1 MLAGGRLNLLSLSG
15 QLQLAYGSSIFAETI
30 GKILQ
35 IPRNDGELLADYA
48 ERLTVA
54 VQSMSDAD
62 VAALEKT
69 LSQLVK
75 GLSVPLL
82 AEILKNPGGLD
93 AARLILS
100 LEAALVPD
108 SDAAEN
114 AAVSSYRQNE
124 ITRLPN
130 DGAAPFPATRPGVPP
145 AVAQTGPSLPGP
157 SSPLPSVPQP
167 SAPGPSSPQSS
178 APGPSA
184 PAVPLPGSS
193 PDITTTENLRL
204 SPGAL
209 PEIGARLQ
217 SVTSPATGA
226 TQPTHG
232 ATPPATGTAVP
243 ATRATAPDIAPSSPP
258 TSGAVATVPDTKVA
272 STELQKPQL
281 LPPLVDS
288 QEEPTREAILARPMP
303 VRTEGLATATADLQ
317 SKPALPSSSV
327 PNAVPIKPDAS
338 PVPAQAVSIAATD
351 ARPMPV
357 RTEGLATPTADLQS
371 KPALPSPVV
380 PNAVPIKPDAGPLPA
395 QASLISAA
403 DARPIPQVS
412 PAALPQT
419 AVPGIATVTNTGALV
434 AAVIDAF
441 DTELNIPISDAEPA
455 LAPKPAVE
463 WPSNLAQLVSTIAPS
478 ALQAA
483 LLATGAPVDNSTA
496 ALFKNL
502 FGAGGSGTVAHT
514 GGQGQPAPGAPDI
527 DVVQTAGITHAEDDL
542 LRIANERHV
551 TTAKTSGAPEAVPDP
566 DIQPM
571 PVPLPLV
578 QREAIGLPFVPYPMA
593 EDEPRRENRKTQPV
607 TAVDEDGEADHSQDQ
622 AFDHPD
628 EGNEPTDDDNP
639 GDGEAASSEASNDD
653 RRPNELYW
661 RMAGWA

>member
-1 MLAGGRLNLLSLSG
+1 MLTPVSATQSMQADPLSPVRTVAPTRPIAAAAGADLDLSANDGLIAGGRLNLLSLSG

-30 GKILQ
+30 GQLLQ

-54 VQSMSDAD
+54 VQSMSAVDL
-62 VAALEKT
+62 AALEKT

-100 LEAALVPD
+100 LEAALVTD
-108 SDAAEN
+108 SDTVEN
-114 AAVSSYRQNE
+114 AAVTSYRQNE
-124 ITRLPN
+124 IASLPK
-130 DGAAPFPATRPGVPP
+130 DGAAPSPTTRPGPPP

-157 SSPLPSVPQP
+157 SSPAPSALQP
-167 SAPGPSSPQSS
+167 STPSPASPV
-178 APGPSA
+178 
-184 PAVPLPGSS
+184 VPLPASS
-193 PDITTTENLRL
+193 PDTASTETPRP

-209 PEIGARLQ
+209 PDIGAKSQ
-217 SVTSPATGA
+217 SVTSPATS
-226 TQPTHG
+226 
-232 ATPPATGTAVP
+232 ATPPAPGAAAP
-243 ATRATAPDIAPSSPP
+243 AIAPFSPSP
-258 TSGAVATVPDTKVA
+258 AGSAAAVSDTKVLSA
-272 STELQKPQL
+272 NLGSNQL
-281 LPPLVDS
+281 RPPLIGL
-288 QEEPTREAILARPMP
+288 QEEPTRGAILARPMP
-303 VRTEGLATATADLQ
+303 VLTDGLATAAAELQ
-317 SKPALPSSSV
+317 SKPALPSPAV
-327 PNAVPIKPDAS
+327 PNPVPVKPDAS
-338 PVPAQAVSIAATD
+338 PVPAQVASIAAAD
-351 ARPMPV
+351 AKPMP
-357 RTEGLATPTADLQS
+357 Q
-371 KPALPSPVV
+371 
-380 PNAVPIKPDAGPLPA
+380 
-395 QASLISAA
+395 
-403 DARPIPQVS
+403 
-412 PAALPQT
+412 ALPQT
-419 AVPGIATVTNTGALV
+419 SVPGISTVTNTGALV
-434 AAVIDAF
+434 ASVIDAF
-441 DTELNIPISDAEPA
+441 DNELKIPQFGDATT
-455 LAPKPAVE
+455 APKPAVE
-463 WPSNLAQLVSTIAPS
+463 WPSNLAQLVSAIAPS

-483 LLATGAPVDNSTA
+483 LLATGAPVGNSTA

-502 FGAGGSGTVAHT
+502 FGGGGSGTVAHA

-527 DVVQTAGITHAEDDL
+527 DAMHTAGITHAEDDL
-542 LRIANERHV
+542 LRIANERYV
-551 TTAKTSGAPEAVPDP
+551 TTAKTSRAPEAVPDP

-628 EGNEPTDDDNP
+628 EGNQPTDDDNP
-639 GDGEAASSEASNDD
+639 GDGEAASSEAGNDD

>member
-1 MLAGGRLNLLSLSG
+1 MLTPVSATQSMQADPLSPVRTVAPTRPIAAAAGADLDLSANDGLIAGGRLNLLSLSG

-30 GKILQ
+30 GQLLQ

-54 VQSMSDAD
+54 VQSMSAVDL
-62 VAALEKT
+62 AALEKT

-100 LEAALVPD
+100 LEAALVTD
-108 SDAAEN
+108 SDTVEN
-114 AAVSSYRQNE
+114 AAVTSYRQNE
-124 ITRLPN
+124 IASLPK
-130 DGAAPFPATRPGVPP
+130 DGAAPSPTTRPGAPP
-145 AVAQTGPSLPGP
+145 AVAPTGPSLPGP
-157 SSPLPSVPQP
+157 SSPALSALQP
-167 SAPGPSSPQSS
+167 STPSHAS
-178 APGPSA
+178 

-193 PDITTTENLRL
+193 SGTASTETPGP

-209 PEIGARLQ
+209 PDIGAKSQ
-217 SVTSPATGA
+217 SVTSPATS
-226 TQPTHG
+226 
-232 ATPPATGTAVP
+232 ATPPATGAAAP
-243 ATRATAPDIAPSSPP
+243 AIAPFSPP
-258 TSGAVATVPDTKVA
+258 TSGSAAAAPDTKVPGK
-272 STELQKPQL
+272 ELQRPQL
-281 LPPLVDS
+281 LPPLVDL

-303 VRTEGLATATADLQ
+303 VRSEGPATATSDLQ
-317 SKPALPSSSV
+317 TKPATPSPAV

-338 PVPAQAVSIAATD
+338 PAPAQAA
-351 ARPMPV
+351 
-357 RTEGLATPTADLQS
+357 
-371 KPALPSPVV
+371 
-380 PNAVPIKPDAGPLPA
+380 PIL
-395 QASLISAA
+395 AA
-403 DARPIPQVS
+403 DAKPVPQVL
-412 PAALPQT
+412 PGALPRT

-441 DTELNIPISDAEPA
+441 DNELKIPQFGDATT
-455 LAPKPAVE
+455 APKPAVE
-463 WPSNLAQLVSTIAPS
+463 WPSNLAQLVSAIAPS

-483 LLATGAPVDNSTA
+483 LLATGAPVGNSTA

-502 FGAGGSGTVAHT
+502 FGGGGSGTVAHA

-527 DVVQTAGITHAEDDL
+527 DAMHTAGITHAEDDL
-542 LRIANERHV
+542 LRIANERYV
-551 TTAKTSGAPEAVPDP
+551 TTAKTSRAPEAVPEP

-593 EDEPRRENRKTQPV
+593 DDEPRRENRKTQPV
-607 TAVDEDGEADHSQDQ
+607 TAIDEDGEADHSQDQ
-622 AFDHPD
+622 AFDHAD
-628 EGNEPTDDDNP
+628 DGNEPTDDDNP
-639 GDGEAASSEASNDD
+639 GDDEAASSEASNDD

>member
-1 MLAGGRLNLLSLSG
+1 MQADPLSPVRTVASTRPIAAAAGADPDLSASDGLLAGARLNLLSLSG

-30 GKILQ
+30 GQLLQ

-54 VQSMSDAD
+54 VQSMNTDD
-62 VAALEKT
+62 IAALEKT
-69 LSQLVK
+69 LRQLVK
-75 GLSVPLL
+75 GMSVPLL

-100 LEAALVPD
+100 LEAALVTD
-108 SDAAEN
+108 SDTVEN
-114 AAVSSYRQNE
+114 AAVTSYRQNE
-124 ITRLPN
+124 IASLPK
-130 DGAAPFPATRPGVPP
+130 DGAAPSPTTRPGAPP
-145 AVAQTGPSLPGP
+145 AVAPTGPSLPGP
-157 SSPLPSVPQP
+157 SSPALSALQP
-167 SAPGPSSPQSS
+167 STPSPAS
-178 APGPSA
+178 

-193 PDITTTENLRL
+193 SGTASTETPGP

-209 PEIGARLQ
+209 PDIGAKSQ
-217 SVTSPATGA
+217 SVTSPATS
-226 TQPTHG
+226 
-232 ATPPATGTAVP
+232 ATPPAPGAAAP
-243 ATRATAPDIAPSSPP
+243 AIAPFSPP
-258 TSGAVATVPDTKVA
+258 TSGSAAAAPDTKVPG
-272 STELQKPQL
+272 TELQKPQL
-281 LPPLVDS
+281 LPPLVDL

-317 SKPALPSSSV
+317 SKPALPSPAV
-327 PNAVPIKPDAS
+327 PSAVPIKPDAS
-338 PVPAQAVSIAATD
+338 PAPAQA
-351 ARPMPV
+351 P
-357 RTEGLATPTADLQS
+357 
-371 KPALPSPVV
+371 
-380 PNAVPIKPDAGPLPA
+380 PIL
-395 QASLISAA
+395 AA
-403 DARPIPQVS
+403 DAKPMRQVLPQV
-412 PAALPQT
+412 LPQT

-441 DTELNIPISDAEPA
+441 DTELKIPISDAEPA
-455 LAPKPAVE
+455 PAPKPAVE
-463 WPSNLAQLVSTIAPS
+463 WPSNLAQLVSVIAPS

-502 FGAGGSGTVAHT
+502 FGGGGGGTVPHAGGH
-514 GGQGQPAPGAPDI
+514 GQPAPAAPDI
-527 DVVQTAGITHAEDDL
+527 DAMHTAGITDAEDDL
-542 LRIANERHV
+542 LRIANERH
-551 TTAKTSGAPEAVPDP
+551 TTAAKASGAPEAAPEP

-593 EDEPRRENRKTQPV
+593 DDEPRRENRKTQPV

-628 EGNEPTDDDNP
+628 DGNEPTDDDNP

>member
-1 MLAGGRLNLLSLSG
+1 MLTPVGATQSMQADPLSSARPIAATRSIAASAEGDPAISSRGGMLTGDRLNLLSLSG

-30 GKILQ
+30 GQILQ
-35 IPRNDGELLADYA
+35 IPRNDGETLADYA
-48 ERLTVA
+48 ERLTVT
-54 VQSMSDAD
+54 VQSMNAD
-62 VAALEKT
+62 DIAALEKT

-75 GLSVPLL
+75 GMSVSLL
-82 AEILKNPGGLD
+82 AEILKNPAGLD

-100 LEAALVPD
+100 LEAALVAD
-108 SDAAEN
+108 SDQAEN

-124 ITRLPN
+124 IASLPK
-130 DGAAPFPATRPGVPP
+130 DGATPSPATRPGPPP

-157 SSPLPSVPQP
+157 SSPAPSALQP
-167 SAPGPSSPQSS
+167 STPSPASPV
-178 APGPSA
+178 
-184 PAVPLPGSS
+184 VPLPASA
-193 PDITTTENLRL
+193 PDTASTETPRP

-209 PEIGARLQ
+209 PDIGAKSQ
-217 SVTSPATGA
+217 SVTSPATS
-226 TQPTHG
+226 
-232 ATPPATGTAVP
+232 ATPPATGAAAP
-243 ATRATAPDIAPSSPP
+243 AIAPFSPP
-258 TSGAVATVPDTKVA
+258 TSGSAAAAPDTKVPGK
-272 STELQKPQL
+272 ELQRPQL
-281 LPPLVDS
+281 LPPLVDL

-303 VRTEGLATATADLQ
+303 VRSEGPATATSDLQ
-317 SKPALPSSSV
+317 TKPATPSPAV

-338 PVPAQAVSIAATD
+338 PAPAQAA
-351 ARPMPV
+351 
-357 RTEGLATPTADLQS
+357 
-371 KPALPSPVV
+371 
-380 PNAVPIKPDAGPLPA
+380 PIL
-395 QASLISAA
+395 AA
-403 DARPIPQVS
+403 DAKPVPQVL
-412 PAALPQT
+412 PGALPRT

-441 DTELNIPISDAEPA
+441 DNELKIPQFGDATT
-455 LAPKPAVE
+455 APKPAVE
-463 WPSNLAQLVSTIAPS
+463 WPSNLAQLVSAIAPS

-483 LLATGAPVDNSTA
+483 LLATGAPVENSTA

-502 FGAGGSGTVAHT
+502 FGGGGSGTVAHAA
-514 GGQGQPAPGAPDI
+514 GQGQPAPGAPDI
-527 DVVQTAGITHAEDDL
+527 DAMHTAGITHAEDDL
-542 LRIANERHV
+542 LRIANERYV
-551 TTAKTSGAPEAVPDP
+551 TTAKTSRAPEAVPDP

-628 EGNEPTDDDNP
+628 EGNQPTDDDNP
-639 GDGEAASSEASNDD
+639 GDGEAASSEAGNDD